1 MLRTVFPA
9 TLALLLSQC
18 AHDPGGNPSIAA
30 SRYSEL
36 SGEIPRPAGK
46 YRITMTFSGKDEVVT
61 APSIVSRPGK
71 EMKVEMLREFVYP
84 TDFKPAEMSKVK
96 MPASNFPNSAGV
108 FPVTPTSPKDFTT
121 RQLGY
126 TGTFT
131 VEPRGAFVIIRGMIS
146 HERFAGF
153 SRAPGEAISPIV
165 DGRNPQVVISDNR
178 VDLPNFVRSETP
190 VYIAGLP
197 GVPHVIDLPAI
208 PGKVTLTCEPVD

>member
-1 MLRTVFPA
+1 MVKTLVPA
-9 TLALLLSQC
+9 SLVLLLSQC
-18 AHDPGGNPSIAA
+18 SHDTAGNPSIAA

-36 SGEIPRPAGK
+36 SGQNAKAAGK
-46 YRITMTFSGKDEVVT
+46 YRLTMTFSGQDEVVT
-61 APSIVSRPGK
+61 APSIVARPGK
-71 EMKVEMLREFVYP
+71 EVKVEMLREFIYP

-96 MPASNFPNSAGV
+96 MAASTSNGV
-108 FPVTPTSPKDFTT
+108 FPVTPTTPKDFAT
-121 RQLGY
+121 RNLGY

-131 VEPRGAFVIIRGMIS
+131 VEPRGGFVIIRGLLS
-146 HERFAGF
+146 HEKFAGF

-165 DGRNPQVVISDNR
+165 DGRNQVVISDNR

-208 PGKVTLTCEPVD
+208 PGKVTITCEAAD